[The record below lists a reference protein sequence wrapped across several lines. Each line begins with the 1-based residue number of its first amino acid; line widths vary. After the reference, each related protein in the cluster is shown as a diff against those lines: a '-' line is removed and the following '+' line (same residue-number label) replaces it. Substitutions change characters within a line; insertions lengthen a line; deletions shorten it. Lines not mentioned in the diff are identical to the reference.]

1 MIETWLGLIKFKK
14 IIAMEKYIKS
24 TGIFLFVFILSI
36 FNTILAQEYDDMYF
50 TKADRKQTDFNLK
63 ANRGDAKRAML
74 AFEDDDLEEVYL
86 DKNINP
92 EYIAKYQVQ
101 PDKKSSRR
109 NQEVDYYPET
119 TSTNIS
125 STSGYFNNYGRQ
137 ATMYNPAAFNI
148 NVVNSYGF
156 SGFNNRFM
164 YGYDPFGNVWMSDFY
179 SPYANSTYGYNPYD
193 PFGYGFSRP
202 FYTPY
207 DPFGYGFS
215 RPFYSSGFN
224 SAYNYSNVRA
234 FNNYYCPPAY
244 SYNTGYNSVVLAEG
258 YQEVRRAKVTGP
270 RGSGGSKAVVRGGMN
285 ESRSTNLNRRLS
297 STNVRSTSSRVTDLG
312 NQKSQNEYLD
322 RSVSRERTNESSTR
336 FNAVETQSRSNRA
349 RYATSFNRSTTTVNK
364 ERSSVIENN
373 RGVETQMNSA
383 RRYNTTSMPARND
396 FNLPT
401 NRETQ
406 NSNQNTWTQ
415 TSSGSDYSGVKTN
428 STSSSSTSRSSY
440 APSNNS
446 SSGSSRSY
454 RAPISSGSRS
464 SGSSSGSRPSGAS
477 SSRSNKN

>member
-1 MIETWLGLIKFKK
+1 MK
-14 IIAMEKYIKS
+14 KYIKS
-24 TGIFLFVFILSI
+24 SGIFLFVFILSI

-63 ANRGDAKRAML
+63 ANRGDAMRVMS

-101 PDKKSSRR
+101 SDKKSSRR

-125 STSGYFNNYGRQ
+125 STSGYFNNYERQ
-137 ATMYNPAAFNI
+137 ATIYTPAAFNI
-148 NVVNSYGF
+148 NVVSSYGF
-156 SGFNNRFM
+156 SRFNNRFM

-179 SPYANSTYGYNPYD
+179 SPYAYGVYGYNPYD

-202 FYTPY
+202 FYSSRFNNPY
-207 DPFGYGFS
+207 Y
-215 RPFYSSGFN
+215 
-224 SAYNYSNVRA
+224 YSNVRA

-258 YQEVRRAKVTGP
+258 YEEVRRAKVIGP
-270 RGSGGSKAVVRGGMN
+270 RGSGGSQAVVRGGMN
-285 ESRSTNLNRRLS
+285 ESRSTDLNRRLS
-297 STNVRSTSSRVTDLG
+297 STNIRSNSSRVTDLG

-322 RSVSRERTNESSTR
+322 RSVSRERTNESYTR
-336 FNAVETQSRSNRA
+336 SNAVESQSRSNSA
-349 RYATSFNRSTTTVNK
+349 RYATSLNRSTATVNK
-364 ERSSVIENN
+364 ERSTVIENN
-373 RGVETQMNSA
+373 RGVATQMNSA
-383 RRYNTTSMPARND
+383 RRYSTTNMPERRND

-401 NRETQ
+401 SGETR
-406 NSNQNTWTQ
+406 NSYQKTDTQ
-415 TSSGSDYSGVKTN
+415 YSSGSASSGFKAN
-428 STSSSSTSRSSY
+428 STSTSSTSRSY
-440 APSNNS
+440 APSSNS

-454 RAPISSGSRS
+454 SAPSSSGSRS
-464 SGSSSGSRPSGAS
+464 SGSSSGSRSSGTS